1 MKLAVVAGMACL
13 SVSCTT
19 VYDAQG
25 RPQQVVTPEG
35 AAMGILA
42 AGLVGYALNDDD
54 DHKRHKK
61 HHRYHRGHDYH
72 RGYGYHGGYNRGRY
86 CH

>member
-1 MKLAVVAGMACL
+1 MKLAVVAGMACF
-13 SVSCTT
+13 SASCTT

-61 HHRYHRGHDYH
+61 HQRYNRGHGYYGGH
-72 RGYGYHGGYNRGRY
+72 GYRGGSHHGGYCR
-86 CH
+86 